1 MDRQRME
8 RCLVQVAAYR
18 ASGQKSEQWAL
29 ANGVKPRELASWCVH
44 AKRWQALLDGVA
56 VAPIA
61 RRAPSGFMAATLL
74 PRPAAAAV
82 AGTVRVELQAGTSR
96 VELHWPVAHAAE
108 LAALLREVGR

>member
-8 RCLVQVAAYR
+8 RCLEQVAAYR

-29 ANGVKPRELASWCVH
+29 ANGVKPRELASWCAH
-44 AKRWQALLDGVA
+44 AKRWQAMLDGVA

-61 RRAPSGFMAATLL
+61 RRAPSGFIAATL
-74 PRPAAAAV
+74 PRPA
-82 AGTVRVELQAGTSR
+82 AGTVRVELQAGTWR
-96 VELHWPVAHAAE
+96 VELHWPVGNAAE